1 MPEATAAK
9 KFGQWVPSK
18 HLTELH
24 YFGFFE
30 LYSRHQQHSHTFSH
44 YLASQNL
51 TTLDSPSQPGSTI
64 LQVCIPPA
72 LALSQIFALEKHR
85 DQFGMES
92 KVPALAGK
100 GCRSILRKFA
110 AEMNKWANQWNN
122 FVPSGRPEPNLEA
135 ACWVIDWRVVSTHP
149 PTTTCRNAPIKVF
162 EPRYWPL
169 IGQSGQIE
177 HSHWSIW
184 ANSHW
189 VISIDGGM
197 PLHKSQ
203 PLTSSKWHW
212 SHS

>member
-51 TTLDSPSQPGSTI
+51 TTLDSPSQAARLHYLTSLHSACSCAFSNLCLGEASRSI
-64 LQVCIPPA
+64 WNGI
-72 LALSQIFALEKHR
+72 
-85 DQFGMES
+85 
-92 KVPALAGK
+92 KVPTLAGK

-122 FVPSGRPEPNLEA
+122 FVPSGRPSL
-135 ACWVIDWRVVSTHP
+135 IWRQLVEWLIGEWSLPTHP
-149 PTTTCRNAPIKVF
+149 PPLAAIPQLKCLNQDTDLSLVNLGKSSI
-162 EPRYWPL
+162 L
-169 IGQSGQIE
+169 IGQSGQIL
-177 HSHWSIW
+177 I
-184 ANSHW
+184 
-189 VISIDGGM
+189 G
-197 PLHKSQ
+197 
-203 PLTSSKWHW
+203 
-212 SHS
+212 